1 MNKKIVIIIFII
13 IVLLVFG
20 IILYPIIKNDNYN
33 KRLINNIYDNTDI
46 KNITYLN
53 KDNNYYIIKSND
65 KIIVLDLNYDEVYSI
80 LISEIT
86 ESKLD
91 LTYVRNNLYYKER
104 IRDND
109 KLIYKYYDIK
119 TEEEVFSSSLGGTNE

>member
-1 MNKKIVIIIFII
+1 MNKKIIIIIFIT

-20 IILYPIIKNDNYN
+20 IILYPVIKNDNYN
-33 KRLINNIYDNTDI
+33 KRLINDIYDNTDI

-86 ESKLD
+86 ESKLE

-119 TEEEVFSSSLGGTNE
+119 TVEEVFSSSLGGTNE

>member
-1 MNKKIVIIIFII
+1 MNKKIIIIIFIT

-20 IILYPIIKNDNYN
+20 IILYPVIKNDNYN

-86 ESKLD
+86 ESKLE

>member
-1 MNKKIVIIIFII
+1 MNKKIIIIIFIT

-20 IILYPIIKNDNYN
+20 IILYPVIKNDNYN
-33 KRLINNIYDNTDI
+33 KRLINDIYDNTDI

-86 ESKLD
+86 ESKLE

>member
-33 KRLINNIYDNTDI
+33 KRLINDIYDNTDI